1 MTPPTLASE
10 PRHLLRPGDVVVL
23 VYGGQRARVVEEDH
37 AGYVLVHLE
46 ASVRGQ
52 PIPPVPA
59 MRPDRWVARYLLRR
73 PE

>member
-1 MTPPTLASE
+1 VTPPSLASE

-23 VYGGQRARVVEEDH
+23 AYGGQRARVVEEDP

-46 ASVRGQ
+46 ASRRGQ

-59 MRPDRWVARYLLRR
+59 MRPERWVHRCLLRR